1 MLINAKKR
9 EIIAILYEV
18 FNLFIK
24 FILLILVNFSLIKD
38 QIKKA
43 INKYIFN
50 EKKAI
55 I

>member
-24 FILLILVNFSLIKD
+24 FILLILINFLLIKNR
-38 QIKKA
+38 IKKT

-50 EKKAI
+50 KKKTI